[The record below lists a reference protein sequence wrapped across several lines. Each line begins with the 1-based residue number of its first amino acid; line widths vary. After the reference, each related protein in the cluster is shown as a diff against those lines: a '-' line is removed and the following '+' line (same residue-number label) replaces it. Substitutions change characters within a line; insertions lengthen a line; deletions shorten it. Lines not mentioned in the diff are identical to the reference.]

1 MTTIELKKKIQRFSS
16 LKKRSFIK
24 KNNLKAP
31 YELHKQILNFQ
42 NFKNSQIVA
51 SFISFKTEISLNIL
65 NRFLETSKKK
75 ICLPAIKNNL
85 HYLVFREFD
94 KKTILKK
101 GKFGILEPDD
111 KSKELLPDFI
121 LTPCLAFD
129 KFGYRLGYGGGYY
142 DRTFDRLND
151 LNHAFTSVAVAFDD
165 QRVNKVVHDKHDKK
179 IDYVLTEKALYEIK

>member
-1 MTTIELKKKIQRFSS
+1 MTTIELKKNIQRLSS
-16 LKKRSFIK
+16 SKKRLLIK
-24 KNNLKAP
+24 KNNLKAH

-42 NFKNSQIVA
+42 NFKNSQIIA
-51 SFISFKTEISLNIL
+51 SFISIKTEISMSIL

-75 ICLPAIKNNL
+75 ICLPIIKDNL
-85 HYLVFREFD
+85 HYLIFREFN
-94 KKTILKK
+94 KKSILKK

-142 DRTFDRLND
+142 DRTFDKLKD
-151 LNHAFTSVAVAFDD
+151 LNHTFISVAVAYED
-165 QRVNKVVHDKHDKK
+165 QKVNKVVHDQYDKK
-179 IDYVLTEKALYEIK
+179 IDYILTEKVLYKTI